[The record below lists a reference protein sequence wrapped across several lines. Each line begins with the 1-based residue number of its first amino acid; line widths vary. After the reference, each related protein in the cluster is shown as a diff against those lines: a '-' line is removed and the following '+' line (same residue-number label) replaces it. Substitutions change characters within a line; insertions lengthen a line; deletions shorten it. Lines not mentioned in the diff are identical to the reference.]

1 MDDKELYILME
12 MNYLKENNRTIEQNN
27 DDLFPVNWYKITDY
41 KLKTE
46 ILYEA
51 IKEKV
56 KIEKTKKYIK
66 SIFH

>member
-12 MNYLKENNRTIEQNN
+12 MNYLKENNRTIEDNN
-27 DDLFPVNWYKITDY
+27 KDLFPINWYKITDY

>member
-12 MNYLKENNRTIEQNN
+12 LNYLKENNRKPEQNN
-27 DDLFPVNWYKITDY
+27 DDLFPINWYKIKDY

-46 ILYEA
+46 IIYEA

-56 KIEKTKKYIK
+56 KIEDTKKYIK
-66 SIFH
+66 TIFH